1 MACDVSEMKPFQN
14 LHFLFLFLLSAVADP
29 KTTTK
34 PITVKKN
41 PPLKFGVNKNRRK
54 QISTSQEKIC
64 RFHIY
69 SSNLPAT
76 IILSSCDLYELC
88 REKMIHQSVKAVDS
102 TYTEKATDVLSFQSP
117 PIFRRFRVT
126 RVSIKD
132 SFRR

>member
-54 QISTSQEKIC
+54 QILRYKPGK
-64 RFHIY
+64 
-69 SSNLPAT
+69 NLQVSYLFKQFAGH
-76 IILSSCDLYELC
+76 Y
-88 REKMIHQSVKAVDS
+88 
-102 TYTEKATDVLSFQSP
+102 YTLFLRLV
-117 PIFRRFRVT
+117 
-126 RVSIKD
+126 
-132 SFRR
+132 